1 MRTVLVAGLKPVGYI
16 APGRVEDEQQAAQPG
31 GQVSPGKPTSARAI
45 NRAPIPGLFLVPC
58 SLFLVPCSLFLV
70 AVILPFCFA
79 VMFSF

>member
-58 SLFLVPCSLFLV
+58 SLFLV